1 MLIGFVIVVSIAYM
15 YFKVDKEIQKK
26 KNALINFINIL

>member
-1 MLIGFVIVVSIAYM
+1 MILMLIGFVIVVSIAYM

-26 KNALINFINIL
+26 RML